1 MELAQLYYF
10 RELARREHLSR
21 TAEFLNLTAPSLS
34 NSISKLERE
43 LGSPLFDRVGRN
55 IRLNVNG
62 KLFLAHV
69 DEALDILESARDKLK
84 LAGQREYNILRIGVS
99 AQTLWLDALKEF
111 MVNYPYISTFHNSI
125 DLLNMQNKT
134 YMDQFDF
141 VITALHDLP
150 HPEWSHAV
158 LCPDDQPV
166 LVLSKNHPFSG
177 RKEVSMADIAG
188 EQFVA
193 LPKAF
198 SSRKM
203 FNDLFAAAGIQPD
216 IVAEGDY
223 LLRAQILHTGRG
235 VLAIS
240 SQLGMTSALLKDLEY
255 IPIISPLPPRV
266 QAIQWRKNRALS
278 ASALAFRDFL
288 VEYYKAWFENRN
300 SV

>member
-10 RELARREHLSR
+10 RELARREHLSQ

-43 LGSPLFDRVGRN
+43 LGGPLFDRVGRN

-62 KLFLAHV
+62 QLFLAHV
-69 DEALDILESARDKLK
+69 DEALTILENARDKLK
-84 LAGQREYNILRIGVS
+84 LADQREYNILRIGVS
-99 AQTLWLDALKEF
+99 AQTLWLDGFREF
-111 MVNYPYISTFHNSI
+111 MVNYPYISTFHDSI
-125 DLLNMQNKT
+125 DLLNMQNKS

-141 VITALHDLP
+141 AITALHDLP
-150 HPEWSHAV
+150 HPEWSYAV
-158 LCPDDQPV
+158 LWPDDQPV
-166 LVLSKNHPFSG
+166 LVLSKNHPLSG
-177 RKEVSMADIAG
+177 RTEIRLADIAG

-193 LPKAF
+193 LPKTF

-203 FNDLFAAAGIQPD
+203 FNDLFAAAGIQPI

-240 SQLGMTSALLKDLEY
+240 TKLGIDSELLRNLEY
-255 IPIISPLPPRV
+255 IPLVSPLPPRV

-278 ASALAFRDFL
+278 PSALAFRDFL
-288 VEYYKAWFENRN
+288 VAYYKTKFENQN
-300 SV
+300 SG